1 VSTRAK
7 AVPILLLFWAV
18 FAVGC
23 GGSNTPAPE
32 SATAGPRPQVAQ
44 ELAQLREENE
54 HLESRVRELEGRLS
68 LSRAAV
74 RELREEARMRDAA
87 PEREVVRIGAPS
99 TVAQAVR
106 ARDEEEEGWDE
117 PGGEPE
123 TFGIQDD
130 GSDAPR
136 PVLRLYGSPATSL
149 TDPVDTSIPLQI
161 PPAPPGVPSSLP
173 VAAMPAPELAFRAT
187 ANPVPAH
194 NAREERAQRADRAAV
209 TAYQQALRHLRDRH
223 FADALRAFDDF
234 LRAHPRHPYAP
245 SAMYWQG
252 EVHYAM
258 RDYRLALT
266 RFSRVVDEYPGATKV
281 ADSLYKMGLCH
292 KRMGRERAARRIFE
306 RVRRQYPDSV
316 AARLSVQEDA

>member
-1 VSTRAK
+1 M
-7 AVPILLLFWAV
+7 LLFWAV

-23 GGSNTPAPE
+23 GGANTPESETAREASQRPE
-32 SATAGPRPQVAQ
+32 VAR
-44 ELAQLREENE
+44 ELAQLRQENE

-74 RELREEARMRDAA
+74 RELREEAQARAAAA
-87 PEREVVRIGAPS
+87 PEREVVRIGGRP

-106 ARDEEEEGWDE
+106 GGEEGWDE
-117 PGGEPE
+117 PGSEPE
-123 TFGIQDD
+123 PEPFGIQDD
-130 GSDAPR
+130 GGDSPR
-136 PVLRLYGSPATSL
+136 PVLRLYGSPAASL
-149 TDPVDTSIPLQI
+149 TDPLDTSIPLQV
-161 PPAPPGVPSSLP
+161 PAAPPGVPTSLP
-173 VAAMPAPELAFRAT
+173 VAGVPAPELAFRAT
-187 ANPVPAH
+187 QNAAPAQTE
-194 NAREERAQRADRAAV
+194 RQERAQRADRAAV
-209 TAYQQALRHLRDRH
+209 AAYRQALRHLRDRR

-258 RDYRLALT
+258 RDYRLALG
-266 RFSRVVDEYPGATKV
+266 RFSRVVDEYPRATKV